1 MLLDGAATREA
12 LLDRLRTF
20 VGSGQPGDVLV
31 FQFAGHG
38 TYFDDE
44 SRDEADARDEAFCP
58 VDLNTGAVIL
68 DDEVREIFAGLR
80 DGVNLT
86 CFIDCCHSGSI
97 TRLAPQPG
105 LDERA
110 RTIAP
115 TPAMRAFHRQL
126 RTEHGRSRLAASPA
140 AMRDVTFAACQP
152 EEVAWE
158 TNGQGAFTVRGTAVL
173 REHGLGLTNQNF
185 YDAVLDRFGP
195 SPRQTPYF
203 DAATPAKSRRLLAPL
218 VRTTDGRTTPDPAS
232 SVSDPRALVDG
243 LHRAVQQFEQALAN
257 L

>member
-1 MLLDGAATREA
+1 
-12 LLDRLRTF
+12 
-20 VGSGQPGDVLV
+20 VLV

-44 SRDEADARDEAFCP
+44 SRDEDDARDEAFCP
-58 VDLNTGAVIL
+58 IDLDTGAVVL
-68 DDEVREIFAGLR
+68 DDEVREVFAQLR

-97 TRLAPQPG
+97 TRLAPKPG
-105 LDERA
+105 RDERP
-110 RTIAP
+110 RTLSP

-126 RTEHGRSRLAASPA
+126 KAERGRSRTAATPA

-152 EEVAWE
+152 YEVAWE
-158 TNGQGAFTVRGTAVL
+158 SNGQGEFTVRSTTVL
-173 REHGLGLTNQNF
+173 RQHGLGLTNQAF

-203 DAATPAKSRRLLAPL
+203 DAAGAAKTRRLLAPL
-218 VRTTDGRTTPDPAS
+218 VGSPGGAGGDGGRQPG
-232 SVSDPRALVDG
+232 SDGSRALVEG
-243 LHRAVQQFEQALAN
+243 LHRAVRQFEQALAD